1 MERSHGGSDNF
12 QQSWPPFFFFLS
24 TAETQTEPKSEG
36 VCHVG
41 SRWVRGELAEP
52 LCSRLGEDEDRKSKA
67 DATREEDFE
76 TSDKSKEEIQRL
88 PLFFHPPFFFFFCF
102 IFAFFFLVFVSRLIL
117 FLLAMAAIPTAR
129 RPPAPSD
136 GAFFVFFLSLSS
148 PPQRDGAVKKKKGGK
163 NQEGLS
169 AKMQIIQNVCTFSAL
184 YLKHTQCVTTG
195 VEGGRGG

>member
-1 MERSHGGSDNF
+1 MEPSHGGSDNF
-12 QQSWPPFFFFLS
+12 QQSWPPFFS

-76 TSDKSKEEIQRL
+76 TSDKSKEKIQRL
-88 PLFFHPPFFFFFCF
+88 PLFFHPPFFALFLL
-102 IFAFFFLVFVSRLIL
+102 FFLVFVSRLIL

-148 PPQRDGAVKKKKGGK
+148 PPQRDGADKKRGK

-195 VEGGRGG
+195 VGKGGGDKLPSPV

>member
-1 MERSHGGSDNF
+1 MEPSHGGSDNF
-12 QQSWPPFFFFLS
+12 QQSWPPFFS

-52 LCSRLGEDEDRKSKA
+52 LCSRLGEDEDRKLKA

-76 TSDKSKEEIQRL
+76 TIDKSKEKIQRL
-88 PLFFHPPFFFFFCF
+88 PLFFHPPFFCF
-102 IFAFFFLVFVSRLIL
+102 IFAFFLVFVSRLIL

-148 PPQRDGAVKKKKGGK
+148 PPQRDGADKKGEK
-163 NQEGLS
+163 SRRPQCKDANNSKCVYLLCAVPQTHP
-169 AKMQIIQNVCTFSAL
+169 VCDN
-184 YLKHTQCVTTG
+184 
-195 VEGGRGG
+195 GGWGGGDKLPSPV